1 VLPWAFTEHGAIMA
15 ANVLNSPR
23 AIEVSI
29 MGVRAFV
36 HRWRVITTPEDLGG
50 LIEQFEREFTHKSA
64 EHDAHIQQIYALLD
78 ELMTPPNPPR
88 KPRIGFATEAGS

>member
-1 VLPWAFTEHGAIMA
+1 MLPWAFTEHGAIMA

-29 MGVRAFV
+29 LVVRAFV
-36 HRWRVITTPEDLGG
+36 RLRRVITTHEDLARR
-50 LIEQFEREFTHKSA
+50 IEQLERQFTHKSA